1 MLNRF
6 NREKKKTQVGVIRS
20 LKSKKGKEY
29 NNSKNEKRKKNYCC
43 QNDT

>member
-29 NNSKNEKRKKNYCC
+29 NNSKKEKKKKLLLAK
-43 QNDT
+43 